1 MVATC
6 MASEMRRLAFIASG
20 TKPPAVRATPKT
32 NMPHTLGESDAP
44 EGNVAHGPKPKQHEE
59 RYKRMDQHDDVDSST
74 RGD

>member
-1 MVATC
+1 
-6 MASEMRRLAFIASG
+6 
-20 TKPPAVRATPKT
+20 
-32 NMPHTLGESDAP
+32 LGESDAP